1 MELVK
6 PDLGLFFWMTLS
18 FGILLFI
25 LSRFAWPVIMNALR
39 QREQRIAD
47 ALQEA
52 ARARQEMQQ
61 LKAENDALL
70 QQAREERDA
79 LLANARKTAE
89 KIVEESRLRAQ
100 NEYDAIVASAKA
112 DIENARQAA
121 IIELK
126 NTVGSLSVE
135 IAEKILRAKLSE
147 EEKQSELIRKL
158 IEEAQI
164 TR

>member
-6 PDLGLFFWMTLS
+6 PDVGLIFWMTLS
-18 FGILLFI
+18 FGILLYV

-39 QREQRIAD
+39 QREQRITE
-47 ALQEA
+47 ALESA
-52 ARARQEMQQ
+52 ARAREEMQK
-61 LKAENDALL
+61 LKAENEALL

-126 NTVGSLSVE
+126 NTVGNLSVE

>member
-6 PDLGLFFWMTLS
+6 PDLGLIFWMTLS
-18 FGILLFI
+18 FGILLFV

-39 QREQRIAD
+39 QREQRITE
-47 ALQEA
+47 ALEAA
-52 ARARQEMQQ
+52 ARARQEMLQ
-61 LKAENDALL
+61 LKAENEAIL

-79 LLANARKTAE
+79 LLANARRTAE

>member
-6 PDLGLFFWMTLS
+6 PDLGLIFWMTLS
-18 FGILLFI
+18 FGILLFV

-39 QREQRIAD
+39 QREQRIAE
-47 ALQEA
+47 ALEAA
-52 ARARQEMQQ
+52 ARARDEMQQ
-61 LKAENDALL
+61 LKAENETLL

-100 NEYDAIVASAKA
+100 NEYDAILASAKA
-112 DIENARQAA
+112 DIESARQAA

-126 NTVGSLSVE
+126 NTVGNLSVE